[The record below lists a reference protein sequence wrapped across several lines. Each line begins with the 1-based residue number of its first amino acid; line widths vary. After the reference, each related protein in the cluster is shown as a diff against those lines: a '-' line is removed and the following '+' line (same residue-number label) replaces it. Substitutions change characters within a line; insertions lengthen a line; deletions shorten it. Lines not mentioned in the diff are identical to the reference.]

1 MAEVKLE
8 FGVGDRVIGAGIQDG
23 VCLTG
28 LTGTV
33 VAVHSDGRLC
43 GVEWDEENNKFHSC
57 GGKAKDR
64 HGWNCSECV
73 LEHLTGDEPW
83 ILESESEFAEL
94 FV

>member
-8 FGVGDRVIGAGIQDG
+8 FGVGDRVIGAGRQDG

-33 VAVHSDGRLC
+33 VHVYSDSRLFS
-43 GVEWDEENNKFHSC
+43 VEWDEENNKFHSC
-57 GGKAKDR
+57 GGRAKDR
-64 HGWNCSECV
+64 HGWNCSEHV
-73 LEHLTGDEPW
+73 LEHLTESEPW
-83 ILESESEFAEL
+83 DLESESEFAEL